1 MDTAKYIIYEGSKF
15 TIEWYYTDTGKIP
28 GLEYFNLLDKRR
40 KVEALQLF
48 KLMAEEGKILNIT
61 KFRHEGDGIYAFKPK
76 PHRFLCFFF
85 VGRKI
90 IVTNGFEK
98 KQDDLPKT
106 EKERSM
112 RYHKDY
118 KTRIEK
124 EDYYE

>member
-1 MDTAKYIIYEGSKF
+1 
-15 TIEWYYTDTGKIP
+15 
-28 GLEYFNLLDKRR
+28 
-40 KVEALQLF
+40 VEALQLF

-61 KFRHEGDGIYAFKPK
+61 KFCHEGDGIYAFKPK

-85 VGRKI
+85 VGKKI

-106 EKERSM
+106 EKERAM

-118 KTRIEK
+118 KTRVEK